1 MNDSDTQS
9 AADGANAGPLATPES
24 GGAAPAATAMERA
37 ERRAADRRRAMSRWL
52 GAGLVV
58 AVIVIVALAATLRH
72 QQKQL
77 DEFGREATR
86 RLDEAVV
93 QAQEARRQAQE
104 AQRTV
109 QGMDRRLAELDT
121 RTQHTESQQD
131 ALEAAWHELAVS
143 AETSVLV
150 DVEQSLLLAAEQLQ
164 LAGRVPSA
172 IAALQ
177 AAEARLSRAGRPA
190 YRPAQQAVARDLKRL
205 QALPYQDFALAI
217 EQIDSMLKDVAQFP
231 LKAPGLGVAPA
242 PARDGRAEAPAE
254 APEPDAPAV
263 DPAAAGEWWQ
273 EAWGASLAWAE
284 RTRNAAM
291 TELSRLVE
299 VRRVDQPDALLLSA
313 DQADILRANL
323 ALRLIEARMALL
335 ARVDS
340 LWVADLGTVR
350 QAVERYGE
358 PNSPIT
364 RRLLRQLD
372 ELKAVDPVP
381 ALPSLS
387 ESLQAV
393 RSLLTSIEAEPSPG
407 AADAAPANGR
417 PADEDDEPG
426 PASAAPSAVTSAS
439 GAGAGNGAGGANG
452 ANAING
458 ANAANSANGAG
469 AIPAPQD
476 TAGQAGG

>member
-1 MNDSDTQS
+1 MNDSDNKS
-9 AADGANAGPLATPES
+9 AADGANAGPLASPES
-24 GGAAPAATAMERA
+24 GGAAPAATAIERA
-37 ERRAADRRRAMSRWL
+37 ERQAADRRRALSRWL
-52 GAGLVV
+52 GAGLAV

-72 QQKQL
+72 QQTQL
-77 DEFGREATR
+77 NDFGREATR
-86 RLDEAVV
+86 RLDEAVA

-131 ALEAAWHELAVS
+131 ALEAAWHELAAE

-177 AAEARLSRAGRPA
+177 AAEARLARAARPA
-190 YRPAQQAVARDLKRL
+190 YRPAQQAIARDLKRL

-217 EQIDSMLKDVAQFP
+217 EQIDNMLKDIAQFP

-242 PARDGRAEAPAE
+242 ARQSASPSEAAAAGSPNEPAPSP
-254 APEPDAPAV
+254 APE
-263 DPAAAGEWWQ
+263 AAAGEWWEQ
-273 EAWGASLAWAE
+273 AWGASLAWAE
-284 RTRNAAM
+284 RTRNAAVS
-291 TELSRLVE
+291 ELNRLVE

-323 ALRLIEARMALL
+323 ALRLVEARMALL

-340 LWVADLGTVR
+340 LWVADLDTVR
-350 QAVERYGE
+350 EAIQRYGE

-372 ELKAVDPVP
+372 ELRAVDPVP
-381 ALPSLS
+381 SLPSLA
-387 ESLQAV
+387 ESLKAV
-393 RSLLTSIEAEPSPG
+393 RGLLTSIEAEPSPG
-407 AADAAPANGR
+407 GIDAQLPNGNGTDPSAEAGDATAPPPAAG
-417 PADEDDEPG
+417 EP
-426 PASAAPSAVTSAS
+426 AAPSFAQPPAND
-439 GAGAGNGAGGANG
+439 AGAT
-452 ANAING
+452 
-458 ANAANSANGAG
+458 
-469 AIPAPQD
+469 PAPQD